1 MKLIGYIPPI
11 SDYSFCIPIYT
22 DRKKRLYY
30 HKTDNY
36 FCISGFDNMN
46 KDIPSFIPYK
56 CRIGF
61 NIGDFAPILFYTR
74 EEDKFIC
81 DKADKAIIKICDI
94 LYKTDKPRKY
104 TQQEVL
110 SVEKELGINLN
121 YYKVRFQMNNYAY
134 EHFPYDYKQIR
145 EIQSCIDE
153 LVKKNKSNKVAFSKK
168 TDIENNKIKNMQYC
182 VVKHANDGNMTGV
195 IKELHHLVKY
205 QSKIGSIEGI
215 YDSLTKISTCLK
227 STQQTDFT
235 GMFTLLSSHFAEKK
249 PMLGDKY
256 TKLKEKYESRRRRY
270 PYFKSGDTITVAYR
284 EEKLDTIR
292 QFRGVVIKLGG
303 IGINKRFTVRKIS
316 DNAGVER
323 IFPLESPLIDNITV
337 NKTGKIR
344 KAKLYYLRGL
354 AAKKARAKKDKY
366 ISRFQSRK
374 Q

>member
-1 MKLIGYIPPI
+1 
-11 SDYSFCIPIYT
+11 
-22 DRKKRLYY
+22 
-30 HKTDNY
+30 
-36 FCISGFDNMN
+36 
-46 KDIPSFIPYK
+46 
-56 CRIGF
+56 
-61 NIGDFAPILFYTR
+61 
-74 EEDKFIC
+74 
-81 DKADKAIIKICDI
+81 
-94 LYKTDKPRKY
+94 
-104 TQQEVL
+104 
-110 SVEKELGINLN
+110 
-121 YYKVRFQMNNYAY
+121 
-134 EHFPYDYKQIR
+134 
-145 EIQSCIDE
+145 
-153 LVKKNKSNKVAFSKK
+153 
-168 TDIENNKIKNMQYC
+168 
-182 VVKHANDGNMTGV
+182 
-195 IKELHHLVKY
+195 
-205 QSKIGSIEGI
+205 
-215 YDSLTKISTCLK
+215 
-227 STQQTDFT
+227 
-235 GMFTLLSSHFAEKK
+235 
-249 PMLGDKY
+249 MLGDKY